1 MFSVGSASL
10 PEGGMGEV
18 PKQIAADLP
27 DGCLLLNTK
36 VVSMDKI
43 EEDDYDD
50 DEGEED
56 ALLPYSGSFDG
67 SPRVRLTLED
77 GSELL
82 AHAAVVATEAPV
94 AAELLGEEAALG
106 GGASPSTGRSST
118 CLYYAIDGP
127 APVGGPILVLNGE
140 GAKSSGPVNNV
151 VFLEQTAPS
160 YAPACV
166 RSCTRGGD
174 PTAATASSRRRCA
187 LTSRSGSTITRGATR
202 GRGACRREGRTWPSG
217 NTSER
222 TACRTP
228 SPRSDHR
235 SGRGGSTGGRS
246 RWTTRYSC
254 AVITERR
261 RPSTER

>member
-1 MFSVGSASL
+1 YRRHHQGIFLSPLEEQSSLLFNFVFKMFSVGSASL

-27 DGCLLLNTK
+27 DGKGCL
-36 VVSMDKI
+36 
-43 EEDDYDD
+43 
-50 DEGEED
+50 D

-127 APVGGPILVLNGE
+127 APVSRVL
-140 GAKSSGPVNNV
+140 
-151 VFLEQTAPS
+151 L
-160 YAPACV
+160 
-166 RSCTRGGD
+166 
-174 PTAATASSRRRCA
+174 
-187 LTSRSGSTITRGATR
+187 
-202 GRGACRREGRTWPSG
+202 
-217 NTSER
+217 
-222 TACRTP
+222 
-228 SPRSDHR
+228 
-235 SGRGGSTGGRS
+235 
-246 RWTTRYSC
+246 
-254 AVITERR
+254 
-261 RPSTER
+261 